1 MGRIIQVSD
10 VHFGCEIPEAVT
22 AVHDL
27 LHEVR
32 PDLTLITGDITQV
45 GARSEFLDAAR
56 WIDSLPTPVF
66 VTVGNH
72 DVPYWDVM
80 ARVFNPWGAFEDAV
94 GHPAHDHQFSARF
107 TDTALMVR
115 GITTARGWQARL
127 NWSKGVID
135 LDQTSRAAEALSRA
149 PVGALRIVAV
159 HHPLI
164 EMEGA
169 PVTGDVKRGRRAAQ
183 LFADAGVDL
192 VLSGH
197 VHVPFALPIQLGDHK
212 SYAVGCGTLSHRLR
226 GVPPSINRIEW
237 DDRSITVTV
246 LAFDGTAFVEDKVW
260 TLARR
265 QDTRHAETAPRPE
278 AVAADMQQMA
288 DSEAR

>member
-27 LHEVR
+27 LHDVR

-212 SYAVGCGTLSHRLR
+212 SYAVGCGTLSRRLR